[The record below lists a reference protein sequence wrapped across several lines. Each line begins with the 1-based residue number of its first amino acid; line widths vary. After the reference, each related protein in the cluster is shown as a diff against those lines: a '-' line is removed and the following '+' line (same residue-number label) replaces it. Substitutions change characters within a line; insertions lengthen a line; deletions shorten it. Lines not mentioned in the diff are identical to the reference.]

1 MEGIVK
7 YACTQVSN
15 GYSYANVLRLLS
27 RIPDNAHRAILLGK
41 DDMLGKYDALVAWGA
56 HDVIDHPLVAPS
68 LGSWWFGHITYD
80 AHEAWTGLTSR
91 RHEPMIGFPPY
102 TLFSPRFVLAF
113 CKGSVYLHF
122 LEEEEQEARQWWL
135 SLHKN
140 NGQQPVNSSFVHFE
154 HASSR
159 SAYLEAVKSLMTH
172 LKRGDIY
179 EVNYCQYVYG
189 DAQLRPLDDF
199 FCWMNKTTAPFS
211 AYYQNGDNHLLSAS
225 PERFICKRSNRIFAQ
240 PIKGT
245 TPRHQDPLID
255 QQRKEWLKQSEK
267 ERAENVMIVDLMRN
281 DLSRL
286 ATRNSVK
293 VEELFGVYS
302 FSQVHQMISTIS
314 AELRSE
320 VTFPDILRAMFP
332 MGSMT
337 GAPKLSAMSLIDKYE
352 THARELYSGS
362 VGYIEPNGDFD
373 FNVVIRSL
381 MYNARNRFA
390 LAGVGSAITYLAD
403 PEKEYEE
410 CQWKLSTIKKVV
422 E

>member
-7 YACTQVSN
+7 YVCAQVSN
-15 GYSYANVLRLLS
+15 GYSYTDVLQLLS
-27 RIPDNAHRAILLGK
+27 RIPDNPHRAVLLGK

-56 HDVIDHPLVAPS
+56 HDIIDNPLIEPS
-68 LGSWWFGHITYD
+68 HGSWWFGHITYD
-80 AHEAWTGLTSR
+80 AHEAWTGLISR
-91 RHEPMIGFPPY
+91 HDPIIGFARY

-113 CKGSVYLHF
+113 YQGSVYLHF
-122 LEEEEQEARQWWL
+122 LEEEEREAKQWWM
-135 SLHKN
+135 SLQET
-140 NGQQPVNSSFVHFE
+140 NGQQRTGNSFVHFE

-159 SAYLEAVKSLMTH
+159 SDYLEAVQSLMKH

-189 DAQLRPLDDF
+189 EAQLNPLGDF
-199 FCWMNKTTAPFS
+199 FRWMNKTTAPFS

-245 TPRHQDPLID
+245 TPRHQNPTID
-255 QQRKEWLKQSEK
+255 QQRKAWLKQSEK

-286 ATRNSVK
+286 ATRNSVN
-293 VEELFGVYS
+293 VDELFGVYS

-320 VTFPDILRAMFP
+320 VNFPDILRATFP

-337 GAPKLSAMSLIDKYE
+337 GAPKLSAMLLIDKHE

-381 MYNARNRFA
+381 MYNAHNRFA